1 MVLVRKLK
9 QLLGRAYRKY
19 QKVTGLY
26 GCAIGGV
33 ELCWPGFNGRDSGRT
48 EGVRQGDY
56 LKIDDDGDL
65 RPDYTI
71 KKHSD
76 RSTSMCIKK
85 KGNIYV

>member
-1 MVLVRKLK
+1 MKTTTLV
-9 QLLGRAYRKY
+9 ASI
-19 QKVTGLY
+19 
-26 GCAIGGV
+26 AIAAV
-33 ELCWPGFNGRDSGRT
+33 ISRL
-48 EGVRQGDY
+48 
-56 LKIDDDGDL
+56 IDDDGDL

>member
-26 GCAIGGV
+26 GCTID
-33 ELCWPGFNGRDSGRT
+33 ELCCPGFNGRDSGRT

-56 LKIDDDGDL
+56 LKIHDDGDL
-65 RPDYTI
+65 TRLY
-71 KKHSD
+71 
-76 RSTSMCIKK
+76 
-85 KGNIYV
+85 N

>member
-26 GCAIGGV
+26 GCAIG
-33 ELCWPGFNGRDSGRT
+33 GFNGRDSGRT

-76 RSTSMCIKK
+76 RPTSMCIKK